1 MGSCL
6 QVPGFAHEKSN
17 LLGLSEEKLEK
28 TSSWLIQSHPYDKA
42 QNWYWWTWVA
52 CAPNVSFWRKAGKLV
67 PQTLPW
73 PPLFS
78 EHGLEQQHWRHEA
91 VTLKSPSLPPSIITK
106 AQPLS
111 PQHQPSQLSDLC
123 SIWTL
128 FWAKLNPRSLCQ
140 PEITVRVA
148 TYDASDINGKYFIF
162 PEAIANLTQN
172 NSSWLMTKLLF
183 KRNEI
188 QEEYRGKGWDPN
200 TRI

>member
-17 LLGLSEEKLEK
+17 LLGFSEEKLEK

-52 CAPNVSFWRKAGKLV
+52 CAPKCVILKTGREAGAPNSTVTTTLFWARPGAATLEAGGCHSQV
-67 PQTLPW
+67 
-73 PPLFS
+73 
-78 EHGLEQQHWRHEA
+78 
-91 VTLKSPSLPPSIITK
+91 SLPPSIITK
-106 AQPLS
+106 AQLLS
-111 PQHQPSQLSDLC
+111 PQHRQSQLSDLH
-123 SIWTL
+123 SIWNL

-188 QEEYRGKGWDPN
+188 QKEYRGKGWDPN